1 MAHLTATHGSV
12 NLNIV
17 YSLRILVAGES
28 CNVIGEYFE
37 RGSKSEYKKRL
48 TNVIRRILRRKR
60 RILRSPMPNEHHV
73 TKVGLCL
80 SLRPL
85 VL

>member
-1 MAHLTATHGSV
+1 MEKTPSEF
-12 NLNIV
+12 
-17 YSLRILVAGES
+17 SLRILVAGERF
-28 CNVIGEYFE
+28 NVTGEYFE
-37 RGSKSEYKKRL
+37 RGSTSEYKKRL

-60 RILRSPMPNEHHV
+60 RILRSPMPNEHHA
-73 TKVGLCL
+73 TRVGLRL